1 MVVMD
6 LQILIVQP
14 LKPLVI
20 FKELQRLARLILLL
34 FPILIKYSSDNRAT
48 LYWYKRI
55 MLTYT
60 DQEVYED
67 LGSYSIQGTESN
79 KTQVEH
85 MKAGTW
91 LLLVSL
97 FQSAS
102 PHSPVLC
109 SSLSVITW
117 WDPPEHAPP
126 TAYKALCPSC
136 VLVCW
141 GLVGEGATW
150 CNVYRVVLVN
160 VVWWL

>member
-1 MVVMD
+1 
-6 LQILIVQP
+6 
-14 LKPLVI
+14 
-20 FKELQRLARLILLL
+20 
-34 FPILIKYSSDNRAT
+34 
-48 LYWYKRI
+48 

-102 PHSPVLC
+102 ISEKELTCSLFVTLC
-109 SSLSVITW
+109 DHLMRST
-117 WDPPEHAPP
+117 
-126 TAYKALCPSC
+126 
-136 VLVCW
+136 
-141 GLVGEGATW
+141 
-150 CNVYRVVLVN
+150 
-160 VVWWL
+160 